1 MKLNL
6 IYGRRIQKG
15 HKEIPLE
22 GEDGKTK
29 VFNVNMEV
37 KTIHGFS
44 GHSNRR
50 QLMEFAKRLHPR
62 PDKILTCHGDPYKTV
77 DLASS
82 IHRSY
87 KIETKSPLNLEC
99 TRIQ

>member
-1 MKLNL
+1 MEDETGKKR
-6 IYGRRIQKG
+6 IY
-15 HKEIPLE
+15 
-22 GEDGKTK
+22 
-29 VFNVNMEV
+29 NVKMDV
-37 KTIHGFS
+37 KTIEGFS

-62 PDKILTCHGDPYKTV
+62 PDKIITCHGDPYKTV

-87 KIETKSPLNLEC
+87 KVETKTPLILEA
-99 TRIQ
+99 TRLQ

>member
-1 MKLNL
+1 MEDETGKKR
-6 IYGRRIQKG
+6 IY
-15 HKEIPLE
+15 
-22 GEDGKTK
+22 
-29 VFNVNMEV
+29 NVKMDV
-37 KTIHGFS
+37 KTIEGFS

-62 PDKILTCHGDPYKTV
+62 PDKIITCHGDPYKTV

-87 KIETKSPLNLEC
+87 KVETFTEVI
-99 TRIQ
+99 R